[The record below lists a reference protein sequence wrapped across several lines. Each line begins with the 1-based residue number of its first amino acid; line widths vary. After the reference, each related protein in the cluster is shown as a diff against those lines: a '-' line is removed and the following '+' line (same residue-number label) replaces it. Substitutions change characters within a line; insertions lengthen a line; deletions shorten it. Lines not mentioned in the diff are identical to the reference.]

1 MHPSGKLKDERS
13 ADRTVERAGLSRVGS
28 SGFGSSRLGSRLRR
42 SSAGVVMV
50 EYSFLLVFFVLPVAL
65 ATAAASVGLISGYT
79 SVRNDLLHEYP

>member
-1 MHPSGKLKDERS
+1 MHPSGKLNDERS
-13 ADRTVERAGLSRVGS
+13 ADLGVERARLSGVGS
-28 SGFGSSRLGSRLRR
+28 SRFGSSRFDNRLRH